1 MPGAYGFE
9 SLRPHKAGPLG
20 VPSFYNKMNM
30 TAKTLLFAA
39 ALYAAAFSSCATHS
53 TTGNGALRTGDL
65 VFVGIPSD
73 YSLGDGS
80 MAGAIGEATGGGD
93 SLNIIHV
100 AILEVAGDSTWIIDA
115 TIKRNVDRHP
125 LDTFIRDFTLKD
137 GSLPTFIIKRLK
149 DPAGAEKF
157 VENAKSHL
165 GEPYDA
171 AFLPDNGA
179 LYCSELVRDSY
190 VAEDGTHLFAQA
202 PMNFKDADGQMP
214 LYWQQLFDLLGMPVP
229 QGVEGTNPRAMC
241 GESILETVRTG
252 F

>member
-1 MPGAYGFE
+1 MRIFNA
-9 SLRPHKAGPLG
+9 
-20 VPSFYNKMNM
+20 
-30 TAKTLLFAA
+30 FAA
-39 ALYAAAFSSCATHS
+39 AVCAAAIAGCGMQHR
-53 TTGNGALRTGDL
+53 GGEQNQLRTGDL
-65 VFVGIPSD
+65 IFVGIPVD
-73 YSLGDGS
+73 YSLDSAS
-80 MAGAIGEATGGGD
+80 MAGAISDATGNDGE
-93 SLNIIHV
+93 LNIIHV
-100 AILEVAGDSTWIIDA
+100 AVAEVQGDSCWVIDA
-115 TIKRNVDRHP
+115 TIKHGVDRHP

-190 VAEDGTHLFAQA
+190 VAEDGSHLFAQA